1 MIKTWEYVLVS
12 SKGEFVLDHNPIKW
26 EGSENILNR
35 MDEYDGIFNEYS
47 VSDLEFIGKAK
58 DWLIDL
64 RKTEGIFLVCTIEVR
79 RRNYLTR
86 LVSTEYIGIL
96 NAKTYKVSGKNG
108 GTVSMKI
115 GESSVHEKILSRAS
129 NVISYDNEK
138 SVNGVNL
145 PAIYPKYNLCT
156 IQGNEIITK
165 VDGVF
170 QDFHTGFERAYN
182 LTLLGSIVSG
192 NNQNVI
198 NTPLVTFTDK
208 QKDLSN
214 GSWLYKTENRTSKV
228 DVNLSCVMNIGSNT
242 FVKFVIAEILD
253 VPVDIDGYPIDL
265 NPDWIGTVT
274 EVYKFGDGG
283 GYTTY
288 NETFSFT
295 MPANHALIVYVEA
308 DFEDPESLYLARM
321 DSSSLELIF
330 TELPVTKTIDT
341 IRSFDLAKRVINSI
355 TDNEAEFSSS
365 ILDSLGEYENVL
377 HFNGF
382 MARGFDSSI
391 SNYAISLDDIVNSFK
406 PMFNVGLGIIDNTVF
421 IEDVSAF
428 YLDEIVLV
436 IDRISVNTWTHELDE
451 KKFIS
456 NIKAGY
462 KKTEYE
468 EGSGLE
474 EYNNLN
480 EYNTP
485 IGNTKSKLELI
496 PKMRGD
502 GYGITY
508 AIDTPAD
515 TSETTDTKYDKEV
528 FFIDAK
534 KGVVDYVQKG
544 REGFSKVEG
553 IDQITIPININF
565 TPARMAVRS
574 SERFAICIEIKPTVD
589 IQFANSS
596 VFTDLVTRKSGETIE
611 ITENGN
617 IPFSNLKTA
626 RKSGFKSEFE
636 WTLSFEE
643 FAYIKANKY
652 GRCQYRDPVE
662 NIWRYGWFKR
672 VAKTSTNKKATFV
685 IEEQFNGTDPNISRV
700 LGHSSGAYVVTDN
713 NEKIS
718 VNG

>member
-1 MIKTWEYVLVS
+1 
-12 SKGEFVLDHNPIKW
+12 
-26 EGSENILNR
+26 
-35 MDEYDGIFNEYS
+35 
-47 VSDLEFIGKAK
+47 
-58 DWLIDL
+58 
-64 RKTEGIFLVCTIEVR
+64 
-79 RRNYLTR
+79 
-86 LVSTEYIGIL
+86 
-96 NAKTYKVSGKNG
+96 
-108 GTVSMKI
+108 
-115 GESSVHEKILSRAS
+115 
-129 NVISYDNEK
+129 
-138 SVNGVNL
+138 
-145 PAIYPKYNLCT
+145 
-156 IQGNEIITK
+156 
-165 VDGVF
+165 
-170 QDFHTGFERAYN
+170 
-182 LTLLGSIVSG
+182 
-192 NNQNVI
+192 
-198 NTPLVTFTDK
+198 
-208 QKDLSN
+208 
-214 GSWLYKTENRTSKV
+214 
-228 DVNLSCVMNIGSNT
+228 
-242 FVKFVIAEILD
+242 
-253 VPVDIDGYPIDL
+253 
-265 NPDWIGTVT
+265 
-274 EVYKFGDGG
+274 
-283 GYTTY
+283 
-288 NETFSFT
+288 
-295 MPANHALIVYVEA
+295 
-308 DFEDPESLYLARM
+308 
-321 DSSSLELIF
+321 
-330 TELPVTKTIDT
+330 
-341 IRSFDLAKRVINSI
+341 
-355 TDNEAEFSSS
+355 
-365 ILDSLGEYENVL
+365 
-377 HFNGF
+377 

-485 IGNTKSKLELI
+485 
-496 PKMRGD
+496 
-502 GYGITY
+502 Y
-508 AIDTPAD
+508 AIDPPAD
-515 TSETTDTKYDKEV
+515 TSVTTDTKYDKEV
-528 FFIDAK
+528 CFIDAK

-553 IDQITIPININF
+553 IDQITIPINIDF

-574 SERFAICIEIKPTVD
+574 SERFAIGLEIKPTVD

-643 FAYIKANKY
+643 FAYIKANKC